1 MQYMTSEERLIA
13 LDKMTN
19 TRDLGGYET
28 QEGYYTKSHH
38 YIRASSPANATEGD
52 LEKLYDYGV
61 RVTIDLR
68 SDFEKEAQPT
78 SFKDYRDVE
87 NIEINLMDDA
97 VVKVVP
103 SEVKEYKDLVRSTS
117 EADQSCL

>member
-28 QEGYYTKSHH
+28 QEGYYTKSNH

-68 SDFEKEAQPT
+68 SDFEKDTDYKQLLIDMCDELIQKA
-78 SFKDYRDVE
+78 SDGKIKDTDL
-87 NIEINLMDDA
+87 NK
-97 VVKVVP
+97 VKN
-103 SEVKEYKDLVRSTS
+103 
-117 EADQSCL
+117 

>member
-61 RVTIDLR
+61 RVTIL
-68 SDFEKEAQPT
+68 
-78 SFKDYRDVE
+78 
-87 NIEINLMDDA
+87 LLH
-97 VVKVVP
+97 
-103 SEVKEYKDLVRSTS
+103 LVRP
-117 EADQSCL
+117 

>member
-38 YIRASSPANATEGD
+38 YIRASSPLKN
-52 LEKLYDYGV
+52 
-61 RVTIDLR
+61 IDL
-68 SDFEKEAQPT
+68 STCLIEAIEAAPQDVSGVIIDEMQSSAFIHLLNIKIKEA
-78 SFKDYRDVE
+78 
-87 NIEINLMDDA
+87 
-97 VVKVVP
+97 
-103 SEVKEYKDLVRSTS
+103 
-117 EADQSCL
+117 

>member
-28 QEGYYTKSHH
+28 QEGYYTKSNH

-52 LEKLYDYGV
+52 LEEL
-61 RVTIDLR
+61 
-68 SDFEKEAQPT
+68 
-78 SFKDYRDVE
+78 
-87 NIEINLMDDA
+87 
-97 VVKVVP
+97 
-103 SEVKEYKDLVRSTS
+103 
-117 EADQSCL
+117 

>member
-38 YIRASSPANATEGD
+38 YIRASAPANATDED
-52 LEKLYDYGV
+52 LEKL
-61 RVTIDLR
+61 
-68 SDFEKEAQPT
+68 
-78 SFKDYRDVE
+78 
-87 NIEINLMDDA
+87 
-97 VVKVVP
+97 
-103 SEVKEYKDLVRSTS
+103 
-117 EADQSCL
+117 

>member
-38 YIRASSPANATEGD
+38 YIRASSPANATDED

-68 SDFEKEAQPT
+68 
-78 SFKDYRDVE
+78 
-87 NIEINLMDDA
+87 LHH
-97 VVKVVP
+97 P
-103 SEVKEYKDLVRSTS
+103 SN
-117 EADQSCL
+117 

>member
-1 MQYMTSEERLIA
+1 MTSEERLIA

-52 LEKLYDYGV
+52 LKKLYDYGV
-61 RVTIDLR
+61 RVTMKV
-68 SDFEKEAQPT
+68 EKYANEDWIHHRVT
-78 SFKDYRDVE
+78 LKK
-87 NIEINLMDDA
+87 I
-97 VVKVVP
+97 
-103 SEVKEYKDLVRSTS
+103 
-117 EADQSCL
+117 

>member
-38 YIRASSPANATEGD
+38 YIRASSPANVTEGD

-68 SDFEKEAQPT
+68 SDFEKEAQP
-78 SFKDYRDVE
+78 SPFKDYRDVE

-103 SEVKEYKDLVRSTS
+103 SEVKNIKILAVFIFI
-117 EADQSCL
+117 C